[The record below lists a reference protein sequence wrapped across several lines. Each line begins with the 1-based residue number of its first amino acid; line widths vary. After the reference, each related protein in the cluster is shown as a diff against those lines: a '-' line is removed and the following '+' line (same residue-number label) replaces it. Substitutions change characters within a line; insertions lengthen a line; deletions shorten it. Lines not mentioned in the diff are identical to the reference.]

1 MAKKRL
7 GDLKIDELLA
17 WRNACQVLLDEC
29 NTSMVIEYSSNEDI
43 PYDLIGTKG
52 KLQQHI
58 GDIDNIIENKLEDE
72 IDW

>member
-1 MAKKRL
+1 
-7 GDLKIDELLA
+7 
-17 WRNACQVLLDEC
+17 
-29 NTSMVIEYSSNEDI
+29 MVIEYSSNEDI

-58 GDIDNIIENKLEDE
+58 GDIDNVIENKLEDE